1 MAKKQPD
8 TNIPQHEIEALARCL
23 LPEIQ
28 KFFESPEGQKEFE
41 EWKAQRAK
49 ETEKERSVSRYRRF
63 CFSTQDILKI
73 RSRPRLEPGSDYHYL
88 VRLKGLEPT
97 RIAAREPKSR
107 MSTNSITGAYSI
119 FPLC

>member
-49 ETEKERSVSRYRRF
+49 ETEKERSGGITRDTAAF
-63 CFSTQDILKI
+63 ALALKI
-73 RSRPRLEPGSDYHYL
+73 Y
-88 VRLKGLEPT
+88 
-97 RIAAREPKSR
+97 
-107 MSTNSITGAYSI
+107 
-119 FPLC
+119 

>member
-8 TNIPQHEIEALARCL
+8 TNIPQHEIDALARCL

-49 ETEKERSVSRYRRF
+49 ENEKERSV
-63 CFSTQDILKI
+63 
-73 RSRPRLEPGSDYHYL
+73 
-88 VRLKGLEPT
+88 
-97 RIAAREPKSR
+97 
-107 MSTNSITGAYSI
+107 
-119 FPLC
+119 

>member
-28 KFFESPEGQKEFE
+28 KFFESPEGKKEFE

-49 ETEKERSVSRYRRF
+49 EAEKKN
-63 CFSTQDILKI
+63 Q
-73 RSRPRLEPGSDYHYL
+73 
-88 VRLKGLEPT
+88 
-97 RIAAREPKSR
+97 RISGQFICNKL
-107 MSTNSITGAYSI
+107 TGTHTGD
-119 FPLC
+119 FFKHF